1 MFRKFH
7 WVGFLKCFYYV
18 TNCLVEKECTF
29 LKFLSFTFMKIE
41 ENYLLFLIH
50 LNSADLRG
58 NKTVLQK
65 MSMTAMERYDKKHQ
79 PKKDNACL
87 KLRCYARESLFFF
100 FFTKSLSSFDPVL
113 GSSPSRQVSQ
123 NRDKRNFPRALQ
135 LHIDFTRLDHW

>member
-100 FFTKSLSSFDPVL
+100 FLQKAFHRSILSWVPVL
-113 GSSPSRQVSQ
+113 PDRSRKIVTNEIFQELC
-123 NRDKRNFPRALQ
+123 NFTSIL
-135 LHIDFTRLDHW
+135 LV